1 MNFLWTHP
9 LAPSLRGCGPNCFHP
24 FSFFIFIRTLGER
37 EGGNDWE
44 EHLHSVEVQAKT
56 QNTNDAKWTA
66 KFNKLAAFQAEH
78 GHLSPPVGHE
88 LNVWTSNQRT
98 NKLNNKLCNERI
110 TLLDGLGFEWNL
122 QNAKWT
128 AKFNKLVAFKA
139 VHNNLKIPQDHE
151 LYIWTY
157 NQRSAKNNPK
167 SKLKLND
174 ERIGLLDGLGFEW

>member
-66 KFNKLAAFQAEH
+66 KFNKL
-78 GHLSPPVGHE
+78 
-88 LNVWTSNQRT
+88 
-98 NKLNNKLCNERI
+98 
-110 TLLDGLGFEWNL
+110 
-122 QNAKWT
+122 
-128 AKFNKLVAFKA
+128 VAFKA